1 MYIYILIIMGITNF
15 NKWIKEMHPVA
26 ILDFNINTSLKYDC
40 VYIDMNHILHYC
52 LANCTTFGQFADKI
66 CKRLDFFVNLLDTLK
81 IVIVIDGPAPYP
93 KLMLQRKRRKD
104 NSDIIKTNID
114 LSPYGLTPGTT
125 LIKKIEKVILN
136 KLNEIKTNN
145 KYLNIQFETSFSNVP
160 GEGEI
165 KINKYLCDIKTK
177 QTILIIGN
185 DADITVL
192 SMSKI
197 IPDVYVYNN
206 SKTIEL
212 INVKKIKTRNVFDF
226 VFSSLLLGNDYLP
239 KLLYTNYNHIWDT
252 CEEYTMY
259 NSIINYEN
267 MVKNKYI
274 EKYDILSLFTFMYFL
289 NKKVKPSYSKFILK
303 KYDEKHVKNY
313 IDGIL
318 WSLYLY
324 LDGNCSKYDYIYQ
337 YENSPTIP
345 NIMHYLLKITK
356 HNVPVS
362 NIIPI
367 DHKIYTVFTLP
378 YSYIN
383 LVPKEYHNIVKKI
396 NQDKEYDINSIRLLF
411 N

>member
-1 MYIYILIIMGITNF
+1 MGITNF
-15 NKWIKEMHPVA
+15 NKWIKEMHPKA
-26 ILDFNINTSLKYDC
+26 ILDFNINNSLKYDC

-52 LANCTTFGQFADKI
+52 LANCTTFEQFTNKI
-66 CKRLDFFVNLLDTLK
+66 CKRIDFFVNLLNTSK

-104 NSDIIKTNID
+104 DSNTIKTNIE
-114 LSPYGLTPGTT
+114 LSPYGLTPGTE
-125 LIKKIEKVILN
+125 LITKIEKVITD
-136 KLNEIKTNN
+136 KINEIKINN

-165 KINKYLCDIKTK
+165 KINKYLCNIKTK
-177 QTILIIGN
+177 QTVLIIGN

-197 IPDVYVYNN
+197 IPNVYVYNN

-212 INVKKIKTRNVFDF
+212 IDVKKIKTRNVFDF
-226 VFSSLLLGNDYLP
+226 ILSSLLLGNDYLP
-239 KLLYTNYNHIWDT
+239 KLLYTNYDHIWKT
-252 CEEYTMY
+252 CEEFTLYD
-259 NSIINYEN
+259 SIINYEN
-267 MVKNKYI
+267 MIKNKCI
-274 EKYDILSLFTFMYFL
+274 EKYDLLSLFTFMYCL
-289 NKKVKPSYSKFILK
+289 NKKVKPIYSKFTFK

-324 LDGNCSKYDYIYQ
+324 LNGECPKYDYIYQ
-337 YENSPTIP
+337 YDNSPTIP
-345 NIMHYLLKITK
+345 NILHYLLKITT

-362 NIIPI
+362 NILPI

-383 LVPKEYHNIVKKI
+383 LIPKEYHDIVKKI
-396 NQDKEYDINSIRLLF
+396 NINKKNDINSIRLMF